1 MYKAEIDLNASKM
14 SIRFSKLVWGYYKIN
29 HSWTQS

>member
-14 SIRFSKLVWGYYKIN
+14 SIRFSKLVWGYNQPFLDSKLV
-29 HSWTQS
+29 